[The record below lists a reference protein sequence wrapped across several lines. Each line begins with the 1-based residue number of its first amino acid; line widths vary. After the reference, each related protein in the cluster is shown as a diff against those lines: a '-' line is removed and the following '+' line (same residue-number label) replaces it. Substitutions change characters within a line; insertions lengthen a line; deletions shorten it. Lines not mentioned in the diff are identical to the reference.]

1 MIAEGVHLA
10 KGNIRRKI
18 GLGGKLAVPEKL
30 RLEALPC
37 RVMPKLERGRILPMH
52 AVADDEAAFRPMIPE
67 NDWCKAGEAGNDK
80 DLTTIHLD
88 PLYHPPILK

>member
-37 RVMPKLERGRILPMH
+37 RVMPKLELGRILPVRP
-52 AVADDEAAFRPMIPE
+52 VADDKPGLRLRIPE
-67 NDWCKAGEAGNDK
+67 DDWCKAGEACNQK
-80 DLTTIHLD
+80 DIAALHLD
-88 PLYHPPILK
+88 PHHHPPILK